1 MNFFDLLRL
10 SFEALTERKVRA
22 ILTVLMVVI
31 GAALVTG
38 LTGLTSGMNDY
49 VLKQFGSLGA
59 NVIIISPTRTRGGG
73 TPYQITEQ
81 TAILFQSM
89 DGVNSAIPYIQQ
101 TGTVTSGSVS
111 QNTFIIG
118 VNQEQLPLIFPT
130 ISLVKGEFGPPQ
142 DAVDVVLGNTLAY
155 PKGDATPFADYNQAL
170 TIRYTVISGQTR
182 STSTRTFRVGG
193 ILSYMGTSGM
203 FIPVDRMVLLSLSA
217 ANALFKKSGIYD
229 GMFVIAN
236 DQSQVDNITTEIND
250 LTGGKVEVSSAK
262 SIIQTIENVMG
273 SIQLV
278 MGSIAAVSL
287 IVASVGIFTALY
299 TSVMERT
306 REIGVLKALG
316 FKKWMIVGMFIN
328 EAVLIGIIG
337 GAIGDLG
344 GMGLAYVL
352 QRLFSGTGAR
362 INIPGG
368 GGMGGFGG
376 ATPQS
381 SALTP
386 VFTPEM
392 LIFVWGFC
400 TVLSVLAG
408 IYPAWRAS
416 RLDPVVALRKE

>member
-1 MNFFDLLRL
+1 MNIFDLFRL

-31 GAALVTG
+31 GATLVTG
-38 LTGLTSGMNDY
+38 LTGLTSGMNEY
-49 VLKQFGSLGA
+49 ILKQFGAFGA
-59 NVIIISPTRTRGGG
+59 NVIVVSPTRTRAGA
-73 TPYQITEQ
+73 TPFQITEQ
-81 TAILFQSM
+81 TTILFQSIT
-89 DGVNSAIPYIQQ
+89 GVKDAIPYIQQ
-101 TGTVTSGSVS
+101 TGTVNSGGTSR
-111 QNTFIIG
+111 NTFIIG
-118 VNQEQLPLIFPT
+118 VDQQKLPLIFPT
-130 ISLVKGEFGPPQ
+130 ISLVKGEFVPPH
-142 DAVDVVLGNTLAY
+142 DSINVILGNTMAY
-155 PKGDATPFADYNQAL
+155 PPSDPMPFADYNQAL
-170 TIRYTVISGQTR
+170 TIRYTVVEGQTR
-182 STSTRTFRVGG
+182 TTLTRTFRVGG

-203 FIPVDRMVLLSLSA
+203 FIPVDRMVMLSLPA
-217 ANALFKKSGIYD
+217 ANALFRKGGYYD
-229 GMFVIAN
+229 GIFVVAI
-236 DQSQVDNITTEIND
+236 DQGQVDAITTEINT

-262 SIIQTIENVMG
+262 SIIQTIENIMG
-273 SIQLV
+273 SIQLL

-316 FKKWMIVGMFIN
+316 FKKWMIIGIFIN

-337 GAIGDLG
+337 GAVGDVA

-352 QRLFSGTGAR
+352 QSLFSGTGAR
-362 INIPGG
+362 LNVPGA
-368 GGMGGFGG
+368 GGMGGMGG
-376 ATPQS
+376 MQGS
-381 SALTP
+381 VTP

-400 TVLSVLAG
+400 AALSILAG